1 MGVEVYVNDLSSQA
15 TDIFVTFGKFIAK
28 CRNHK
33 TQTETLKKFVYRY
46 VKAFNYYLV
55 KLDKNEKWNIR

>member
-28 CRNHK
+28 CRNPK
-33 TQTETLKKFVYRY
+33 TQTETLKKFVYRIC
-46 VKAFNYYLV
+46 
-55 KLDKNEKWNIR
+55 EK